1 MGNEREMEPC
11 NVVQKYNWERQM
23 LLNRVLQDSLTLPM
37 QKHISRHRILHLNY
51 RKYEVFDLYLCK
63 TSECEHIASQGL
75 VSCSGNVFS
84 VL

>member
-1 MGNEREMEPC
+1 MFLGTMKRGPRIQLGKANAIELC
-11 NVVQKYNWERQM
+11 
-23 LLNRVLQDSLTLPM
+23 VLQDSLTLPT

-51 RKYEVFDLYLCK
+51 WKYEGFDLYLCK

-75 VSCSGNVFS
+75 VSYSGNVFS